1 MRGDWLSPL
10 IKIERSGSNAALCA
24 AGHEKS
30 CPYEQPVRLLQ
41 SQTSAAFAIEKG
53 GATERMSGDEKRR
66 RERYEVRDDV
76 VGVGRLELP
85 AADMRL
91 LPQRR

>member
-1 MRGDWLSPL
+1 
-10 IKIERSGSNAALCA
+10 
-24 AGHEKS
+24 
-30 CPYEQPVRLLQ
+30 
-41 SQTSAAFAIEKG
+41 
-53 GATERMSGDEKRR
+53 MSGDEKRR